1 MKVLLTGGGTGGHVY
16 PALAIAEAIRRRDP
30 ASGILYMG
38 SAAGMEAKLVPAAG
52 IPFVGL
58 AVRPPRSQAPGR
70 VLLAL
75 ATGAASV
82 GQATAVIARFR
93 PGTIVATGGIAAA
106 PAVLAG
112 GALRVPIV
120 VLEGNAIPG
129 RVNRVLARFARAVA
143 VTSEHAA
150 ARFPGRRAVVTG
162 LPVRREVYT
171 MARDDGLRAFGLDT
185 RRRTV
190 LVLGGSQGAARLN
203 AAVEDAIALLGHRRD
218 LQILH
223 QVGRGWGMT
232 PGATGAPTPGSTGK
246 QERPPDVRLP
256 AAGAETQAETREV
269 GGVHYVR
276 VPYIDRIGL
285 AYASADL
292 VISRSGATAL
302 AEITA
307 CGLPAILVPYRYAAE
322 DHQAHN
328 ASPLVQAGAA
338 VLVPDRD
345 LSGEILARE
354 IASLFDAPG
363 RLVAM
368 AACAR
373 SLGHPDAADRV
384 LALLVGLCRRPQAQE
399 VRG

>member
-1 MKVLLTGGGTGGHVY
+1 MNVLLTGGGTGGHVY
-16 PALAIAEAIRRRDP
+16 PALALAEAIRRQDP

-38 SAAGMEAKLVPAAG
+38 SAAGMEARIVPAAG

-82 GQATAVIARFR
+82 GQAAAAIARFR
-93 PGTIVATGGIAAA
+93 PGAIVATGGIAAA

-112 GALRVPIV
+112 GVLRVPIV

-129 RVNRVLARFARAVA
+129 RVNRILARFARAVA
-143 VTSEHAA
+143 VTSDHAA

-171 MARDDGLRAFGLDT
+171 AAREEGLRAFGLDA

-203 AAVEDAIALLGHRRD
+203 EAVEEAIALLTHRRD

-223 QVGRGWGMT
+223 QVGRGWGVT
-232 PGATGAPTPGSTGK
+232 PGANAARSPGSAGQGRSTDAR
-246 QERPPDVRLP
+246 RPVV
-256 AAGAETQAETREV
+256 GAETQVETREV

-276 VPYIDRIGL
+276 VPYIEKIGL

-307 CGLPAILVPYRYAAE
+307 CGLPAILVPYRHAAE

-328 ASPLVQAGAA
+328 AAPLVQAGAA
-338 VLVPDRD
+338 VLVPDRE

-354 IASLFDAPG
+354 IVSLFDAPG

-384 LALLVGLCRRPQAQE
+384 LALLAGLCRRSQAQG
-399 VRG
+399 VQG